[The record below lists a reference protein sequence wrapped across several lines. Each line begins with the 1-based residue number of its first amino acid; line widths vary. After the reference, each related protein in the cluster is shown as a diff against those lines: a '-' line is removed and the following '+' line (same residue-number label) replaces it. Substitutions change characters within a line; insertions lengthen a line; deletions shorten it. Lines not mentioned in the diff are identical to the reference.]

1 MTDCELG
8 NLLSGRLGF
17 ELRGQG
23 GILRGELPSGG
34 RRLVHT
40 FAPATAVSLSVS
52 IEGYRPSERVLV
64 AAPHTALEGVLCE
77 EVPVYDGRR
86 SRLPLSI
93 GYART
98 ARLRA
103 PSRNLPGTC

>member
-1 MTDCELG
+1 MFGEVVDGTHIKEKKKLKANKMASPVERCVDSWEV
-8 NLLSGRLGF
+8 
-17 ELRGQG
+17 RGQG

-64 AAPHTALEGVLCE
+64 AAPHTALEG
-77 EVPVYDGRR
+77 G
-86 SRLPLSI
+86 
-93 GYART
+93 T
-98 ARLRA
+98 AREPPRA
-103 PSRNLPGTC
+103 PESARA